1 VFIGHIFRINKL
13 CEKLKVKVTKKK
25 ITRGYGIRQTVK
37 LFLYVYIVVYKF
49 VYDPFFIFLF
59 FKDLS
64 KRSCNKIYI
73 SYSTSVF
80 KIVIS

>member
-37 LFLYVYIVVYKF
+37 LFLYVYIVVYI
-49 VYDPFFIFLF
+49 FFFFF

>member
-49 VYDPFFIFLF
+49 VYDPFFFFFFLRISQ
-59 FKDLS
+59 KDPVT
-64 KRSCNKIYI
+64 K
-73 SYSTSVF
+73 STLV
-80 KIVIS
+80 IVQVYLRL

>member
-49 VYDPFFIFLF
+49 VYDPFFFFFFLRISQ
-59 FKDLS
+59 KDLVT
-64 KRSCNKIYI
+64 K
-73 SYSTSVF
+73 STLV
-80 KIVIS
+80 IVQVYLRL

>member
-37 LFLYVYIVVYKF
+37 LFLYVYILVYKF
-49 VYDPFFIFLF
+49 VYDPFFFFFFLRISQ
-59 FKDLS
+59 KDLVT
-64 KRSCNKIYI
+64 K
-73 SYSTSVF
+73 STLV
-80 KIVIS
+80 IVQVYLRL